1 MRHKRSM
8 APCLAFLSVK
18 YEVDSEEF
26 FSALVKAEENKKS
39 ICGPISI
46 ECRGEINAEKIFLM
60 TNDVGFLAQF
70 RVPEEFLL
78 ERNNPLGK
86 FLETDKIRRYL
97 SRKKREAISHA
108 VKDLQSGMNHVSLK
122 AKILEVPE
130 PSRVVT
136 RYGNYARVAK
146 ALIGDETGTIR
157 LCLWNEQIGSV
168 SVGDTVQIENARAS
182 LFRGERQLSIGTRGL
197 LTNVKDFDSQITPT
211 DSPAVEA

>member
-1 MRHKRSM
+1 
-8 APCLAFLSVK
+8 
-18 YEVDSEEF
+18 
-26 FSALVKAEENKKS
+26 
-39 ICGPISI
+39 
-46 ECRGEINAEKIFLM
+46 M
-60 TNDVGFLAQF
+60 TNDFGVLAQF
-70 RVPEEFLL
+70 RVPEEFLM

-86 FLETDKIRRYL
+86 FLETAKIRRYL
-97 SRKKREAISHA
+97 SRKKRETISHA

-168 SVGDTVQIENARAS
+168 SVGDTVRIENAQAS
-182 LFRGERQLSIGTRGL
+182 LFRGEKQLSIGTRGL
-197 LTNVKDFDSQITPT
+197 LTNVKDFESQITPT
-211 DSPAVEA
+211 DLPAVEA